1 MAMQEAAGTCFSK
14 DDFESKRED
23 KSQSTDENKR
33 PSRKSPGS
41 EESLSLD
48 RACDNRGGPVPS
60 LRLLRS
66 RFFHQSLSLSLSLSD
81 FRLFHDFTF
90 YILHYIV
97 LHYIILCYIIS
108 YHMILWTCSPLP
120 LELCG
125 MPFSRS
131 PFKPGP
137 WTVLRSATAWNA
149 GKGTAGERPFS
160 PSCIV
165 GIGKVASIGAGEL
178 TN

>member
-66 RFFHQSLSLSLSLSD
+66 RFFHQSLSLSLSD

-90 YILHYIV
+90 YILH
-97 LHYIILCYIIS
+97 LHYIVIILYYVILYHII
-108 YHMILWTCSPLP
+108 
-120 LELCG
+120 
-125 MPFSRS
+125 
-131 PFKPGP
+131 
-137 WTVLRSATAWNA
+137 
-149 GKGTAGERPFS
+149 
-160 PSCIV
+160 
-165 GIGKVASIGAGEL
+165 
-178 TN
+178 

>member
-66 RFFHQSLSLSLSLSD
+66 RFFHQSLSLSLSLILGSSMT
-81 FRLFHDFTF
+81 LHFT
-90 YILHYIV
+90 Y
-97 LHYIILCYIIS
+97 YIILYYIILYYVIL
-108 YHMILWTCSPLP
+108 YHI
-120 LELCG
+120 
-125 MPFSRS
+125 
-131 PFKPGP
+131 
-137 WTVLRSATAWNA
+137 
-149 GKGTAGERPFS
+149 
-160 PSCIV
+160 I
-165 GIGKVASIGAGEL
+165 
-178 TN
+178 

>member
-66 RFFHQSLSLSLSLSD
+66 RFFHQSLSLSLSLILGSSMT
-81 FRLFHDFTF
+81 LHFTY
-90 YILHYIV
+90 YI
-97 LHYIILCYIIS
+97 YIILSLYYIMLYYIIS
-108 YHMILWTCSPLP
+108 YDIVDL
-120 LELCG
+120 
-125 MPFSRS
+125 
-131 PFKPGP
+131 
-137 WTVLRSATAWNA
+137 
-149 GKGTAGERPFS
+149 FS
-160 PSCIV
+160 PSP
-165 GIGKVASIGAGEL
+165 
-178 TN
+178 